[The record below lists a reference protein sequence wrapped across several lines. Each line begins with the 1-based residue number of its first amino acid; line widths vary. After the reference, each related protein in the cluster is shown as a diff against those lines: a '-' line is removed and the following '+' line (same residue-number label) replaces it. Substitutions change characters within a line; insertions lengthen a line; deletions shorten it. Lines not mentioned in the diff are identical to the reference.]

1 MFVGRLTPLSA
12 ENIFYWNAGDEKRM
26 PSHFGLAFWLAGFNS
41 LALCDFLPAA
51 GGAEKGGEGLW

>member
-1 MFVGRLTPLSA
+1 MFVGWLTPLSA

-26 PSHFGLAFWLAGFNS
+26 PSHFGQTFWLAGFNS

-51 GGAEKGGEGLW
+51 GGAEKGGEGL

>member
-1 MFVGRLTPLSA
+1 MQSIPVESELL
-12 ENIFYWNAGDEKRM
+12 KRM

-51 GGAEKGGEGLW
+51 EGAEKGDVGL